1 MADEQISSGTLGP
14 NTWLVDEMYEQYLAN
29 PHSVSVT
36 WQEFFADYRPP
47 GPGPSG
53 VTTNGVP
60 PANGAAPAAPPT
72 PAAASAPATPA
83 APAAV
88 EPPAAPPAV
97 PGDPI
102 RGVRQEDRREH
113 GEVALGPD
121 RDELP

>member
-53 VTTNGVP
+53 VTSNGVP
-60 PANGAAPAAPPT
+60 PATGAAPAAPPT
-72 PAAASAPATPA
+72 PAPPPLQRLRRAGGSEPTAARRRARRP
-83 APAAV
+83 
-88 EPPAAPPAV
+88 
-97 PGDPI
+97 DPWC
-102 RGVRQEDRREH
+102 RRAIVEH
-113 GEVALGPD
+113 GESLGPD

>member
-1 MADEQISSGTLGP
+1 MAETPNSTEVLGP
-14 NTWLVDEMYEQYLAN
+14 NAWLVDEMYEQYLAN

-53 VTTNGVP
+53 VTTNDVP

-72 PAAASAPATPA
+72 PAAAS
-83 APAAV
+83 
-88 EPPAAPPAV
+88 
-97 PGDPI
+97 GDPRRA
-102 RGVRQEDRREH
+102 RGDRTPGRAAGGAGRPDSRRRQEDRREH